1 VEAASPDDSTAP
13 RHELS
18 DKARLQCGARSAE
31 TMAEML
37 WSFHRAGE
45 HLMYE
50 IRTRADASGFEL
62 LIRKGDGSETVERF
76 DDQAAVDRRSA
87 ALQRE
92 LLDAGW
98 WVAGDPAGERTGI
111 SFVRTCP
118 RMDHAS
124 HLQLR
129 FSSLISKST
138 CGAWIAFS
146 QTRRGDDRARRT

>member
-1 VEAASPDDSTAP
+1 
-13 RHELS
+13 
-18 DKARLQCGARSAE
+18 
-31 TMAEML
+31 ML

-45 HLMYE
+45 HLVYE

-98 WVAGDPAGERTGI
+98 WVAGDP
-111 SFVRTCP
+111 
-118 RMDHAS
+118 
-124 HLQLR
+124 
-129 FSSLISKST
+129 
-138 CGAWIAFS
+138 
-146 QTRRGDDRARRT
+146 RR